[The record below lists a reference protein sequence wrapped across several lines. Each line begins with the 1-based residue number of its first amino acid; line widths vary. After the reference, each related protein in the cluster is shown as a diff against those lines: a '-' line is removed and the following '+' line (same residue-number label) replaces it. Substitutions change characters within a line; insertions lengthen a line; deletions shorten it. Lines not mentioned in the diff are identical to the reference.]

1 MKVDDSE
8 IKTFDL
14 CLVNILKDLTVDNIK
29 KNGFYG
35 YIYDFSVTCDN
46 INISHIT
53 NIHKYLMNKYNI
65 V

>member
-1 MKVDDSE
+1 MDDSE

-35 YIYDFSVTCDN
+35 YIYDFSVACDN